1 MITGRAVSALV
12 YTTTGVSS
20 CDAPSTTTLPGPWGL
35 DGVDS
40 DGGWAGVA
48 GAAGLAAF
56 LDAVAIVADAFE
68 CPWAGAVT
76 AFGDHSTDTEIG
88 SKSVRS
94 AIRLRDEFRGCGD
107 AYVHR

>member
-1 MITGRAVSALV
+1 M
-12 YTTTGVSS
+12 
-20 CDAPSTTTLPGPWGL
+20 

-56 LDAVAIVADAFE
+56 LDAVAVVADAFE

-76 AFGDHSTDTEIG
+76 AFGDSPAADLSQDVG
-88 SKSVRS
+88 DGLVPV
-94 AIRLRDEFRGCGD
+94 LRGESPP
-107 AYVHR
+107 YL

>member
-1 MITGRAVSALV
+1 M
-12 YTTTGVSS
+12 
-20 CDAPSTTTLPGPWGL
+20 

-56 LDAVAIVADAFE
+56 LDAVAVVADAFE

-76 AFGDHSTDTEIG
+76 AFGDG
-88 SKSVRS
+88 SAADLSQDVGDGLVPV
-94 AIRLRDEFRGCGD
+94 LRGESPP
-107 AYVHR
+107 YL

>member
-1 MITGRAVSALV
+1 M
-12 YTTTGVSS
+12 
-20 CDAPSTTTLPGPWGL
+20 
-35 DGVDS
+35 
-40 DGGWAGVA
+40 A

-76 AFGDHSTDTEIG
+76 AFGDRSTDTEIG

-94 AIRLRDEFRGCGD
+94 AIPLRDKQDNANDLAQTRLRRSVAGSANGTPSRADDSELAG
-107 AYVHR
+107 

>member
-1 MITGRAVSALV
+1 
-12 YTTTGVSS
+12 
-20 CDAPSTTTLPGPWGL
+20 L

-48 GAAGLAAF
+48 GAAGFAAF

-76 AFGDHSTDTEIG
+76 AFGDRSTDTEIG

-94 AIRLRDEFRGCGD
+94 AIPLRDKQDNANDLAQTRSSSFRS
-107 AYVHR
+107 RFR

>member
-1 MITGRAVSALV
+1 M
-12 YTTTGVSS
+12 
-20 CDAPSTTTLPGPWGL
+20 
-35 DGVDS
+35 DS

-94 AIRLRDEFRGCGD
+94 AMVYRFRRCAMAD
-107 AYVHR
+107 T